1 MALRHRLDG
10 FGGTLPAM
18 PLAAFFFA
26 AFVAPFA
33 VLSWISLFRSADF
46 RALGV
51 DQYVK
56 LATDGFSIGVL
67 GDTLFLGFCVTAVCL
82 LLAYPLGLVYIE
94 GGRRL
99 RAAIL
104 FLIMLPLLT
113 STVVR
118 TFAWIVILGR
128 EGIVNNAMLATGL
141 WERPARLLYTWGGL
155 VVALAQIQLP
165 LMALP
170 LINSLL
176 KLDRSLID
184 AAEGLGAS
192 NFRRFRTVILPL
204 TLPGAVAGGLLVFA
218 ASTTAFITQTLVGGG
233 RIVLMPLNIYQQ
245 AVGVQDWPF
254 AAALSVVFTLCIV
267 AITWFVNAFAQRR
280 MGGVHA
286 P

>member
-1 MALRHRLDG
+1 
-10 FGGTLPAM
+10 
-18 PLAAFFFA
+18 
-26 AFVAPFA
+26 
-33 VLSWISLFRSADF
+33 
-46 RALGV
+46 
-51 DQYVK
+51 
-56 LATDGFSIGVL
+56 
-67 GDTLFLGFCVTAVCL
+67 
-82 LLAYPLGLVYIE
+82 
-94 GGRRL
+94 
-99 RAAIL
+99 
-104 FLIMLPLLT
+104 
-113 STVVR
+113 
-118 TFAWIVILGR
+118 VILGR

-155 VVALAQIQLP
+155 VVVLAQIQLP